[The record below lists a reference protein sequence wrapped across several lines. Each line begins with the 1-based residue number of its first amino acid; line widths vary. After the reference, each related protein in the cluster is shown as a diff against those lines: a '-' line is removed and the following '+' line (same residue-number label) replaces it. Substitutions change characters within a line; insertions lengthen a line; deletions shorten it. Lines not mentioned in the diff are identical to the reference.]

1 MFLFL
6 FFFVSFLLHGV
17 VSLARKVKH
26 GIIINVTKKSCN
38 FRPFSSFV
46 NSPLW
51 KKFFFTF
58 HMFKASHT
66 IKNQHLANASKMKN
80 VIRNGCLSG
89 PNLSISEPNV
99 FKLVNRLPTSRET
112 NAKLKNF
119 DSEAIGTM
127 PAVSS

>member
-1 MFLFL
+1 
-6 FFFVSFLLHGV
+6 
-17 VSLARKVKH
+17 
-26 GIIINVTKKSCN
+26 
-38 FRPFSSFV
+38 
-46 NSPLW
+46 
-51 KKFFFTF
+51 
-58 HMFKASHT
+58 MFKASHT

-80 VIRNGCLSG
+80 VIRNGYLSG

-127 PAVSS
+127 PAGSS